1 MSLDHTD
8 MVAFDVLA
16 PPGGPT
22 LGLVAHIPHGAVT
35 VPPEERRRLLLTPA
49 QLEHELLV
57 MTDRHISEL
66 FALVV
71 ELGGV
76 EFVNQTS
83 RLVVDPERFPD
94 DAQEPMARVG
104 MGPVY
109 TRTHNGRPLRSSDPS
124 ERARLLA
131 SYFEP
136 YARALSHL
144 VGTLLDRFGRC
155 LIIDAHSFAS
165 RPLPYEPSQNTHR
178 PAICIGTDP
187 FHTPDVIVQAI
198 EDLCRITGV
207 RTARNHPFA
216 GTYVPLW
223 FWQRDRRVASV
234 MIEVRRDTYMDEA
247 TGAPS
252 EIFAVTRGI
261 VAGILRAAIAS
272 WSAV

>member
-1 MSLDHTD
+1 
-8 MVAFDVLA
+8 MVAFEVLA
-16 PPGGPT
+16 PPSGPT
-22 LGLVAHIPHGAVT
+22 LGVVAHIPHGALT

-57 MTDRHISEL
+57 MTDRHTSEL

-76 EFVNQTS
+76 AFVNRTS

-94 DAQEPMARVG
+94 DGQEPMARVG

-109 TRTHNGRPLRSSDPS
+109 TRTHHGRPLRSPDPA

-136 YARALSHL
+136 YARALSNL

-165 RPLPYEPSQNTHR
+165 RPLPYEPSQNSHQ
-178 PAICIGTDP
+178 PAKARFSRSTLG
-187 FHTPDVIVQAI
+187 
-198 EDLCRITGV
+198 CRAAMRSNARAGPSGMRLPCSQLRSVCTLIPRARANASWDSPVKRRRAATSSPPWSFP
-207 RTARNHPFA
+207 RT
-216 GTYVPLW
+216 
-223 FWQRDRRVASV
+223 RRS
-234 MIEVRRDTYMDEA
+234 RSR
-247 TGAPS
+247 
-252 EIFAVTRGI
+252 RGI
-261 VAGILRAAIAS
+261 
-272 WSAV
+272 

>member
-1 MSLDHTD
+1 
-8 MVAFDVLA
+8 MVAFEVLA
-16 PPGGPT
+16 PPSGPT
-22 LGLVAHIPHGAVT
+22 LGVVAHIPHGALT

-57 MTDRHISEL
+57 MTDRHTSEL

-76 EFVNQTS
+76 AFVNRTS

-109 TRTHNGRPLRSSDPS
+109 TRTHDGRPLRSSDAS

-131 SYFEP
+131 GYFEP
-136 YARALSHL
+136 YAGAFADL
-144 VGTLLDRFGRC
+144 VGCLLDRFGRC
-155 LIIDAHSFAS
+155 LIIDGHSFAS

-198 EDLCRITGV
+198 EDLCRATGV

-223 FWQRDRRVASV
+223 FRQRDRRVASV
-234 MIEVRRDTYMDEA
+234 MVEVRRDTYMDEA

-252 EIFAVTRGI
+252 EAFAVTRGI

-272 WSAV
+272 WSVVD